1 MDLEIRKGVKTF
13 FINADASLSPDPAQ
27 LQALFL
33 GGFEVYP
40 LPESRLVP
48 VADQIDC
55 LVGLFRD
62 LIVFVNVDSPLPEGT
77 WPQLLM
83 RLSRAYGH
91 RVRFG
96 VLHHEAD
103 PTRRSVLERFYLL
116 EVQIQAG
123 CVFID
128 QQRSP
133 DLVKLH
139 RILVANE
146 ANGRRK
152 AIRMVCQG
160 GRLALVHGQRR
171 IEGRVLE
178 VSVSHFL
185 CVFKD
190 GDPEIEESTAL
201 RGVQLLIGG
210 PLLKVD
216 AVVLLKRAVGG
227 SREMVY
233 ICGFSGKKNGQLG
246 LPPAETGAVIQ
257 LIQSYCTQ
265 KIRDLIQRAFQQ
277 RWKQRVLSSSEPA

>member
-1 MDLEIRKGVKTF
+1 MDQEIRKGVKTF
-13 FINADASLSPDPAQ
+13 FLNADASLSPDPGQ

-55 LVGLFRD
+55 LVGLFRE
-62 LIVFVNVDSPLPEGT
+62 LIVFVNVDSALPSGT
-77 WPQLLM
+77 WPELLM
-83 RLSRAYGH
+83 RLSRAYGN

-96 VLHHEAD
+96 VLHHESD
-103 PTRRSVLERFYLL
+103 PERRSLLEKFFLL
-116 EVQIQAG
+116 EVQVQAG

-133 DLVKLH
+133 DLPKLH

-152 AIRMVCQG
+152 AIRMVCN
-160 GRLALVHGQRR
+160 GRLLAVHGERR
-171 IEGRVLE
+171 LEGRVLE

-190 GDPEIEESTAL
+190 GDPDLEESV
-201 RGVQLLIGG
+201 RVKGIQLQIGG
-210 PLLKVD
+210 PLLRVD
-216 AVVLLKRAVGG
+216 AVVLLKRASGA

-233 ICGFSGKKNGQLG
+233 IFGFAGRRTDQLG
-246 LPPAETGAVIQ
+246 LPPAERSAVIQ
-257 LIQSYCTQ
+257 LIQTYCTQ
-265 KIRDLIQRAFQQ
+265 QIRDLIQRAFQQ
-277 RWKQRVLSSSEPA
+277 RWKQRVLSLGS